1 MDSEEALTSL
11 FKCESKVKDTEQCEV
26 WKAYSTKDG
35 KEALIHIVKA
45 QRWKPE
51 VRDCF
56 LNALR
61 IVENYHSSALFLECF
76 VHEQNLENHTISYVT
91 ESLQDNVESVFA
103 GIGSVRLALVR
114 KWFQDLLI
122 GLAELHSRTEQHNV
136 IIHGRIRL
144 RHMMYFRSTG
154 QVRMGGYF
162 WLTEEHPGT
171 PYPQVQWAKEDS
183 SIGYYPRE
191 VLEEGKWSPAVDIY
205 ALAMCFIHLLSGCQP

>member
-1 MDSEEALTSL
+1 MCRFYRRDLIIGIENKRHRAMRGVS
-11 FKCESKVKDTEQCEV
+11 FKSSNDVHR

-61 IVENYHSSALFLECF
+61 IVENYHSSAYGFEILFLLIRLFLECF

-91 ESLQDNVESVFA
+91 ESLQDNVESYDIHAGSSCSVFA

-122 GLAELHSRTEQHNV
+122 GLSELHSRTEQHNV
-136 IIHGRIRL
+136 IIHGRIRYHL
-144 RHMMYFRSTG
+144 FLSSNL
-154 QVRMGGYF
+154 VF
-162 WLTEEHPGT
+162 GT
-171 PYPQVQWAKEDS
+171 
-183 SIGYYPRE
+183 
-191 VLEEGKWSPAVDIY
+191 
-205 ALAMCFIHLLSGCQP
+205 

>member
-1 MDSEEALTSL
+1 MCKFYRRGLNIGIENKGHGAMRGVSFNS
-11 FKCESKVKDTEQCEV
+11 SNNVHR

-61 IVENYHSSALFLECF
+61 IVENYHSSAYCFETLFLLIRLFLECF

-91 ESLQDNVESVFA
+91 ESLQDNVESYDILSVTICSVFA

-122 GLAELHSRTEQHNV
+122 GLAELHSKTEQHNV
-136 IIHGRIRL
+136 IIHGRIRYYL
-144 RHMMYFRSTG
+144 PLSSTL
-154 QVRMGGYF
+154 VF
-162 WLTEEHPGT
+162 GT
-171 PYPQVQWAKEDS
+171 
-183 SIGYYPRE
+183 
-191 VLEEGKWSPAVDIY
+191 
-205 ALAMCFIHLLSGCQP
+205 